1 MELKTIQYVWILAG
15 DDAGEIGQPFAVFE
29 TRRIALER
37 IKRDKWRWAE
47 SRVRFVKSS
56 RWRTSWRMS
65 WAETDLTGK
74 FVERVA
80 WLLKIPVSDR

>member
-15 DDAGEIGQPFAVFE
+15 DDAGEIGRPDWVCE

-37 IKRDKWRWAE
+37 IKRDSWFYAE
-47 SRVRFVKSS
+47 SRVRFVKST
-56 RWRTSWRMS
+56 RWQTSWRMS
-65 WAETDLTGK
+65 WAVTDLTGR
-74 FVERVA
+74 FVERAA